1 MRVLFLVGLGTADV
15 VEGRSDKNKIKQF
28 MQITTK
34 QKAWLKDVS
43 SMASMLILQA
53 SDKKVDAN
61 IAR

>member
-1 MRVLFLVGLGTADV
+1 MRVLLWVGLGRADV

-28 MQITTK
+28 MQTTTK

-61 IAR
+61 IAG

>member
-1 MRVLFLVGLGTADV
+1 
-15 VEGRSDKNKIKQF
+15 

-61 IAR
+61 IAG